1 MHWDLRK
8 EESSY
13 HMCSQLSKQFQKVK
27 HKSSPLI
34 RALASTTK
42 WLFFRALLCSLLS
55 GVLQYANPLLIGYI
69 IDYVQQDDRDIKT
82 EALLVSGVVVAK
94 MLVTLFSS
102 RSNMLYIILDIKTSN
117 AVNGLVYEKILKFSL
132 IRSVDHS
139 QGSLVNHIQVDSDTL
154 YELGIATGG
163 SMTMPLLIAIGLCF
177 MYIAV
182 GISFLAGVGV
192 LLIMT
197 LINYVINKK
206 YLKVQEKM
214 MHKKD
219 ERMKITTEVLNGI
232 KYVRLGGSISRKDR
246 EGS

>member
-13 HMCSQLSKQFQKVK
+13 HISSHLSKQFQKVK

-42 WLFFRALLCSLLS
+42 WIFLEHLFCSLLS
-55 GVLQYANPLLIGYI
+55 GVLQYANPLLIRYI

-82 EALLVSGVVVAK
+82 GVLLVSAVVVAK

-102 RSNMLYIILDIKTSN
+102 RSSMLFNIVGINTSN
-117 AVNGLVYEKILKFSL
+117 AVNGLVYEKALKFSL

-139 QGSLVNHIQVDSDTL
+139 QGSLVNHIQVDSEKL
-154 YELGIATGG
+154 YELEVAIGG
-163 SMTMPLLIAIGLCF
+163 SMTMPLLIAIGLYF

-182 GISFLAGVGV
+182 GIFILSWCWS
-192 LLIMT
+192 LI
-197 LINYVINKK
+197 
-206 YLKVQEKM
+206 E
-214 MHKKD
+214 
-219 ERMKITTEVLNGI
+219 
-232 KYVRLGGSISRKDR
+232 
-246 EGS
+246 